1 MKNIA
6 IFPGSFDPITVGH
19 VSIIQR
25 ALPLFEK
32 VIVAIGINAD
42 KKTMFPI
49 DRRISWIQQLF
60 KDEPKVIVESYSG
73 LTVDFCRQKEAG
85 FILRGLRTAAD
96 FEFERGIGQVN
107 RTLGPGIE
115 TLFLLTDA
123 CHTPISSSIVR
134 DVIRHGGDVSSM
146 VPEIVETA
154 LKDHF
159 SN

>member
-19 VSIIQR
+19 VSIVNR
-25 ALPLFEK
+25 AIPLFEK
-32 VIVAIGINAD
+32 VIVAVGKNAE
-42 KKTMFPI
+42 KKTMFPVEQ
-49 DRRISWIQQLF
+49 RAAWIKEIF
-60 KDEPKVIVESYSG
+60 KDEPKVTVETYSG
-73 LTVDFCRQKEAG
+73 LTIDFCHQKEAG

-96 FEFERGIGQVN
+96 FEFERGIGQIN

-115 TLFLLTDA
+115 TLFLLTEA

-146 VPEIVETA
+146 VPDIVNDG
-154 LKDHF
+154 L
-159 SN
+159 